1 MPTMPNTI
9 GYIINEGIS
18 VESDANII
26 ADNGRRVLAEGV
38 LQDLG
43 VKNRNGR
50 IYEVADIKPEIMG
63 PRMTE
68 LINAGYFRGES
79 GHPTGADATNLARQ
93 QTIDPSNV
101 CVQFTK
107 IWLEGNIVKGQFKG
121 TNNRLGEDFNQDLL
135 DGCKPAFSL
144 RALGTIETKGGNNY
158 VKNIKIITYDHVIY
172 PSHKVAYTTHL
183 VKESA
188 GSDPVIKDI
197 TKKHAYC
204 ANESGFLLPV
214 TNESVMSYIKTESAN
229 IKSIMES
236 FDVLYESM
244 SLIDN
249 GTKVQL
255 VDRSGDILV
264 INLETKIQN
273 DIYSYCS
280 NI

>member
-1 MPTMPNTI
+1 MPKSKTI

-26 ADNGRRVLAEGV
+26 ADHGRRVLAEGII
-38 LQDLG
+38 QDLG
-43 VKNRNGR
+43 VVNRNGR
-50 IYEVADIKPEIMG
+50 IYEVEDIKPEING

-79 GHPTGADATNLARQ
+79 GHPTGTEASNLARQ

-107 IWLEGNIVKGQFKG
+107 VWLEGNLVKAQFKG

-144 RALGTIETKGGNNY
+144 RALGSIESKGG
-158 VKNIKIITYDHVIY
+158 KNRVRNIRIITYDHVIY
-172 PSHKVAYTTHL
+172 PSHKIAYTTGL
-183 VKESA
+183 VSESA
-188 GSDPVIKDI
+188 GIVQDI

-204 ANESGFLLPV
+204 ENESGLLVPV
-214 TNESVMSYIKTESAN
+214 TNESVLSYIRTESAS

-249 GTKVQL
+249 GTRVQL